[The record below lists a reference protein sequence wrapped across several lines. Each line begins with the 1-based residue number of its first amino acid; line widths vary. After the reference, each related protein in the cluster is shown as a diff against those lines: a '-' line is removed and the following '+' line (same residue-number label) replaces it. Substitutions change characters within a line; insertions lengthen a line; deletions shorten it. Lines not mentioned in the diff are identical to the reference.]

1 MRLFNCLPVAQRHAR
16 FLESAQRGIADRTQR
31 LMDHGKQL
39 TPIPTSVTIIYQD
52 NLSLNSFSKMMVNV
66 GNQIY
71 EKFNMTKSEI
81 SRTLSRLESEG
92 MLSRVRDVIGKGVN
106 LKK

>member
-1 MRLFNCLPVAQRHAR
+1 
-16 FLESAQRGIADRTQR
+16 
-31 LMDHGKQL
+31 MDHGKQL
-39 TPIPTSVTIIYQD
+39 TPIPTSVTIIHQD
-52 NLSLNSFSKMMVNV
+52 NLSLNSFLKMMVNV

-71 EKFNMTKSEI
+71 EKFQSMKNSNMTKSEI

-92 MLSRVRDVIGKGVN
+92 MLSRVRYIIGKGVN